1 MWEKILRFIYTLLAL
16 LAATIGGEWP
26 AAPTPVE
33 PVPIV
38 QPIPPPAVLAENR
51 ATAEKLANTPL
62 PGRDLAALA
71 ARLKTGAATPA
82 PIAQVTDRPLGSKE
96 RFWVTDQENFT
107 HFAVMATLQY
117 KTAHAYFYVE
127 DGLNVDLGRLRQ
139 SADNFESKILPTTRR
154 YFGAAWAPGPDGD
167 EHLTVLNT
175 NTPGAAG
182 YYSIS
187 DEYSTAANPYSNQ
200 RKMIYM
206 NVREL
211 TPGSRAYDATLAH
224 ELQHAIH
231 WHMDPYED
239 GWVNEGCS
247 ELAQVLNGYSPGG
260 TEQAFLRQPDTQ
272 LNTWSDQPGQNAV
285 HYGASYLFL
294 DYFYRRFGEEML
306 RDLVTSRGRGIAGFN
321 DVLARHGYT
330 LRFDDVFQDWIVAN
344 VLDDPKLGDGRYA
357 YPDRDGHATIVETV
371 TAPTAVLS
379 STVRQYAA
387 DYIEL
392 KPGRTGEV
400 TIVFTGTT
408 EVRLAN
414 NTPPSGRNL
423 WWGNRGDV
431 INTTLT
437 RQFDLAGLTT
447 ATLSFWTW
455 YDLEEDWDYA
465 YVAVSGDNGRT
476 WTTLPGRY
484 STTKNAVGNNLGNG
498 WTGKSGPA
506 HGGLAERPGDPA
518 QWVEERVDLTPY
530 VGQTIL
536 LRFEYVTDDAVNR
549 PGFCLDDVAI
559 PELGYTDNAETDGGW
574 QANGFLRSNNT
585 VPQRYA
591 VQVMAFGEQTTVTP
605 LPLDEWQRG
614 SLTIAGWGG
623 QVRRAILAVS
633 ALAPST
639 TELAPYEFTV
649 VPAAGA
655 P

>member
-1 MWEKILRFIYTLLAL
+1 MDKILRFIYALLMLLASIIGVEGP
-16 LAATIGGEWP
+16 AT
-26 AAPTPVE
+26 PTPAG

-38 QPIPPPAVLAENR
+38 QPTPPPAVLAEDQ

-71 ARLKTGAATPA
+71 ARLKAGAPTPA
-82 PIAQVTDRPLGSKE
+82 PIVQVTDRPLGSQE
-96 RFWVTDQENFT
+96 RFWVTDQENFN
-107 HFAVMATLQY
+107 HFSVTATLQY

-127 DGLNVDLGRLRQ
+127 DGLSVDLGRLRQ
-139 SADNFESKILPTTRR
+139 SADNFESKILPTDRR
-154 YFGAAWAPGPDGD
+154 YFGEAWAPGPDGD

-175 NTPGAAG
+175 TTPGAAG

-206 NVREL
+206 NVSEL
-211 TPGSRAYDATLAH
+211 TPGSMAYDSTLAH

-231 WHMDPYED
+231 WHMDPDEE

-247 ELAQVLNGYSPGG
+247 VLAQVLNGYSSGG
-260 TEQAFLRQPDTQ
+260 TEQAFLHDPDTQ
-272 LNTWSDQPGQNAV
+272 INTWSDQPGQNAV
-285 HYGASYLFL
+285 HYGASYLFM

-306 RDLVTSRGRGIAGFN
+306 RDLVADRGKGIAGFN

-330 LRFDDVFQDWIVAN
+330 LHFDDVFQDWIVAN
-344 VLDDPKLGDGRYA
+344 VLDDPKLADGRYG
-357 YPDRDGHATIVETV
+357 YPDRDGRATIGETE
-371 TAPTAVLS
+371 TAPTDVLS

-392 KPGRTGEV
+392 KPGRAGDV
-400 TIVFTGTT
+400 TIVFTGTN
-408 EVRLAN
+408 EVKLTN
-414 NTPPSGRNL
+414 NTPHSGRSE
-423 WWGNRGDV
+423 WWGNRADV
-431 INTTLT
+431 LDTTLT
-437 RQFDLAGLTT
+437 RQFNLAGLTT
-447 ATLSFWTW
+447 ATLTFWTW
-455 YDLEEDWDYA
+455 YDLEKDWDYA
-465 YVAVSGDNGRT
+465 YVEVSGDNGRT

-484 STTKNAVGNNLGNG
+484 TTTSNAVGNNLGNG
-498 WTGKSGPA
+498 WTGKSG
-506 HGGLAERPGDPA
+506 GDPA

-530 VGQTIL
+530 AGQTIL
-536 LRFEYVTDDAVNR
+536 LRFEYVTDDAVNL
-549 PGFCLDDVAI
+549 PGFCLDDIAI
-559 PELGYTDNAETDGGW
+559 PELGYADDAETDGGW

-591 VQVMAFGEQTTVTP
+591 VQVIAFGEQTTVTP

-623 QVRRAILAVS
+623 QVKQAILAVS

-639 TELAPYEFTV
+639 TELAPYEFAV
-649 VPAAGA
+649 VPATDH
-655 P
+655 

>member
-1 MWEKILRFIYTLLAL
+1 MLDKILRFIYALLTLLA
-16 LAATIGGEWP
+16 AIFGVEGPAT
-26 AAPTPVE
+26 PTPAE

-38 QPIPPPAVLAENR
+38 QPTPPPVVLAEDR
-51 ATAEKLANTPL
+51 ATAEKLAHTPL

-71 ARLKTGAATPA
+71 ARLKAGAPTPA
-82 PIAQVTDRPLGSKE
+82 PIAQVKDRPLGSQE

-107 HFAVMATLQY
+107 HFAVTATLQY

-127 DGLNVDLGRLRQ
+127 DGLSVDLGRLRQ

-182 YYSIS
+182 YYSVS

-206 NVREL
+206 NAREL
-211 TPGSRAYDATLAH
+211 TPGSRSYDSTLAH

-231 WHMDPYED
+231 WQMDPDEE

-247 ELAQVLNGYSPGG
+247 ELAQVLNGYGPGG
-260 TEQAFLRQPDTQ
+260 TEQAFLREPDTQ
-272 LNTWSDQPGQNAV
+272 LNTWSDQPAQNAV
-285 HYGASYLFL
+285 HYGASYLFV

-306 RDLVTSRGRGIAGFN
+306 RDLVASRGKGIAGFN

-330 LRFDDVFQDWIVAN
+330 VRFDDVFQDWIVAKI
-344 VLDDPKLGDGRYA
+344 LDYPKLGDGRYD
-357 YPDRDGHATIVETV
+357 YPDRDGRASSVETV
-371 TAPTAVLS
+371 TAPSAVRS

-392 KPGRTGEV
+392 KPGRAGDV
-400 TIVFTGTT
+400 TIVFTGTS
-408 EVRLAN
+408 EVKLAN
-414 NTPPSGRNL
+414 NNPHSGRNL

-437 RQFDLAGLTT
+437 RQFNLAGLTT
-447 ATLSFWTW
+447 ATLTFWTW
-455 YDLEEDWDYA
+455 YDLEEDWDYT
-465 YVAVSGDNGRT
+465 YVAVSVDNGRT

-498 WTGKSGPA
+498 WTGKSG
-506 HGGLAERPGDPA
+506 GDPA
-518 QWVEERVDLTPY
+518 QWVEEKVDLTPY
-530 VGQTIL
+530 AGQTIL

-559 PELGYTDNAETDGGW
+559 PELGYSDDAESDGGW
-574 QANGFLRSNNT
+574 QANGFMRSNNT

-591 VQVMAFGEQTTVTP
+591 VQVITFGDQTTVTP

-623 QVRRAILAVS
+623 QVKRAILAIS

-639 TELAPYEFTV
+639 TELAPYEFAV
-649 VPAAGA
+649 VTAAGA

>member
-1 MWEKILRFIYTLLAL
+1 MLDKILRFIYAL
-16 LAATIGGEWP
+16 LTMLAAMIGVEVP
-26 AAPTPVE
+26 AGPTPEE
-33 PVPIV
+33 PVPVV
-38 QPIPPPAVLAENR
+38 QPTPPPVVLAEDQT
-51 ATAEKLANTPL
+51 TAEKLANTPL

-71 ARLKTGAATPA
+71 ARLKAGAATPA
-82 PIAQVTDRPLGSKE
+82 PIAPVTDRPLGSKE
-96 RFWVTDQENFT
+96 RFWITDQENFN
-107 HFAVMATLQY
+107 HFAIMATLQY

-127 DGLNVDLGRLRQ
+127 DGLSVDLGRLRQ
-139 SADNFESKILPTTRR
+139 SADNFESKILPTDRR

-206 NVREL
+206 NVHEL
-211 TPGSRAYDATLAH
+211 NPGSRAYDATLAH

-231 WHMDPYED
+231 WHMDPYEE

-247 ELAQVLNGYSPGG
+247 MLAQVLNGYSSDGA
-260 TEQAFLRQPDTQ
+260 EQVFLRQPDTQ
-272 LNTWSDQPGQNAV
+272 INTWSDQPGQNAV
-285 HYGASYLFL
+285 HYGASYLFV

-306 RDLVTSRGRGIAGFN
+306 RDLVADQGRGIAGFN
-321 DVLARHGYT
+321 AVLARHGYT

-344 VLDDPKLGDGRYA
+344 ALDDSKPGDGRYA
-357 YPDRDGHATIVETV
+357 YPDRDGRASVETV
-371 TAPTAVLS
+371 TTPGAVLS

-408 EVRLAN
+408 EVKLTN
-414 NTPPSGRNL
+414 STPRSGRNL

-431 INTTLT
+431 VNTTLT
-437 RQFDLAGLTT
+437 RQFNLSGLTT

-465 YVAVSGDNGRT
+465 YVAVSVDNGRT

-484 STTKNAVGNNLGNG
+484 TTAKNAVGNNLGNG
-498 WTGKSGPA
+498 WTGKSG
-506 HGGLAERPGDPA
+506 GNPA

-530 VGQTIL
+530 AGKTIL

-549 PGFCLDDVAI
+549 PGFCLDDIAI
-559 PELGYTDNAETDGGW
+559 PELG
-574 QANGFLRSNNT
+574 
-585 VPQRYA
+585 
-591 VQVMAFGEQTTVTP
+591 
-605 LPLDEWQRG
+605 
-614 SLTIAGWGG
+614 
-623 QVRRAILAVS
+623 
-633 ALAPST
+633 
-639 TELAPYEFTV
+639 
-649 VPAAGA
+649 
-655 P
+655 